1 MKYCKNY
8 KTNPY
13 FQVTVTLYNMFF
25 LLSRNIY
32 PLDLNAGT
40 DPYSASRIRIRI
52 AHPGSGSTSLQFT
65 SLIFLQGKIDDEFLL
80 EELSNCSWREPD
92 IIVEERTYK
101 DLVKKNI
108 NYNSF

>member
-1 MKYCKNY
+1 M
-8 KTNPY
+8 
-13 FQVTVTLYNMFF
+13 
-25 LLSRNIY
+25 R
-32 PLDLNAGT
+32 G
-40 DPYSASRIRIRI
+40 RIRI

-80 EELSNCSWREPD
+80 EELSNCSWREPH

-108 NYNSF
+108 NYNSFLENRPIAQVKISNITTI